1 MITLSTIFFM
11 VVALSTLGCAIMVV
25 VSSKLV
31 HSAFWLIAAFLGI
44 AVFFVLLQASF
55 LAVVQ
60 VVIYIG
66 AIAILI
72 IFAIMLTRN
81 IAGDSGPSFNENWGW
96 AAGIA
101 IFFFTASLLMI
112 RTFPGFAVTAPP
124 FSERAD
130 LVQTLGQALVDPNGF
145 ALPFEVA
152 SILLVAALIGSVF
165 IARERK

>member
-1 MITLSTIFFM
+1 MITLSSVFFLI
-11 VVALSTLGCAIMVV
+11 VAAVTLCCAIMVV
-25 VSSKLV
+25 TSPKLV
-31 HSAFWLIAAFLGI
+31 HSAFWLIASFLGI
-44 AVFFVLLQASF
+44 SIVFVLLQASF
-55 LAVVQ
+55 LAIVQ

-66 AIAILI
+66 AIAILM

-81 IAGDSGPSFNENWGW
+81 IAEDSGPKFNENWSW

-101 IFFFTASLLMI
+101 VIIFAATIFMI
-112 RTFPGFAVTAPP
+112 SSYPGFNIPVQPL
-124 FSERAD
+124 SSRVD
-130 LVQTLGQALVDPNGF
+130 LVQVLGVALVAPDGF